1 MEILL
6 GRKRDNITN
15 PVSLSKSKEQPQI
28 CQKCGNLTDV
38 ITIKNTGDLYV
49 IFKREPFIH
58 RHIPNFELFFSQYLL
73 KNEKILCKKCI
84 YQAFNNEENAKE
96 EIIELFNLTKKD
108 DKKEKG
114 KIIISFGKKTLL
126 NTHIEKDNN
135 DTNNTNNKVNHSIN
149 NINHNKQ
156 VPFLVSK
163 GFLNPSSTVIHIP
176 KTESEGSELI
186 DQNPKN
192 VEIAKKALNDLKIQI
207 SNMHYCNQI
216 QKNTLISLFYSLDF
230 FKDQV
235 KNQLYINEYNKEVL
249 LNNLTEEQRRNLNLY
264 K

>member
-28 CQKCGNLTDV
+28 CQKCGNLTEV

-49 IFKREPFIH
+49 IFKKEPLIH

-84 YQAFNNEENAKE
+84 YQVFNNEENAKE
-96 EIIELFNLTKKD
+96 EIIELFNLIKKD
-108 DKKEKG
+108 DTKKEKG

-126 NTHIEKDNN
+126 NTHIDNDNN
-135 DTNNTNNKVNHSIN
+135 DNNNKVNHSIS
-149 NINHNKQ
+149 NHNKQ

-163 GFLNPSSTVIHIP
+163 GFLNPSSTVIQIP

-216 QKNTLISLFYSLDF
+216 QKNTLLSLFYSLDF
-230 FKDQV
+230 FRDQV